1 MGDENKSGQ
10 FDWAEQLFANKYD
23 VSPKYR
29 DMLAM
34 LAASMMGS
42 PDAAEHF
49 YNQAVADGAS
59 EEELARVASFMRMSL
74 DDVGDLAGLTPSMN
88 NTPSE
93 AKPSQD
99 GAGGAESSE
108 AK

>member
-1 MGDENKSGQ
+1 MSDESTNPQ
-10 FDWAEQLFANKYD
+10 FEWAEQLFANKYD

-34 LAASMMGS
+34 LAASMIGS

-49 YNQAVADGAS
+49 FNQAKQDGAS

-74 DDVGDLAGLTPSMN
+74 EDVGNFAGMAPDMNATPSQ
-88 NTPSE
+88 
-93 AKPSQD
+93 AKSSD
-99 GAGGAESSE
+99 ENAGGAESPES
-108 AK
+108 K

>member
-1 MGDENKSGQ
+1 MSEEHNNPQ

-34 LAASMMGS
+34 LASSMMGS

-49 YNQAVADGAS
+49 FNQAKADGAS

-74 DDVGDLAGLTPSMN
+74 EDIGNFADLVPPSDIPGEFKSMKD
-88 NTPSE
+88 SE
-93 AKPSQD
+93 
-99 GAGGAESSE
+99 GGAESSE
-108 AK
+108 PK